1 MEKQK
6 KKKWSEAQKRYAR
19 SEKGKLARKK
29 YQSSEKGR
37 ASHIAYL
44 AKRKTRLAEAKTV
57 KQISPVEIKPEASK
71 IEVEAVKK

>member
-1 MEKQK
+1 MEKDK

-44 AKRKTRLAEAKTV
+44 AKRKAKRAEAKAV
-57 KQISPVEIKPEASK
+57 KEINPVEIKLETSK

>member
-44 AKRKTRLAEAKTV
+44 AKRKTRLAEAKVV
-57 KQISPVEIKPEASK
+57 KEISPVEIKFEASK
-71 IEVEAVKK
+71 IEAGAVKK